1 MATTESVGVEIDKV
15 KEKLKGFALVVEIVS
30 GRLKD
35 LEGVS
40 KGGQF
45 FSGFFKSINDGY
57 SNQLSS
63 ILNLQDQDETRRR
76 KENGEIGQET
86 STDDQAAD
94 TINGAMASVTQ
105 NKKKL
110 DDDAAK
116 SDSATWGKMV
126 ANALT
131 GSKKLRKIHKALAIA
146 TTITNT
152 AKGVVS
158 ALSGPPDGPPF
169 PLNLAQAAFVAATGA
184 QQLAAI
190 KGQAHDG
197 LDRIPSTGTYLLE
210 QGERVVG
217 SRLNQDLSD
226 FLAVQRGE
234 GSSTT
239 TTNSV
244 TNAPVINLSFGSDV
258 DENTVSQNR
267 GAVETMIRE
276 IYADHGMLAPFA

>member
-1 MATTESVGVEIDKV
+1 METTESAGAEIETV
-15 KEKLKGFALVVEIVS
+15 KEKLKGFGLILEVVS
-30 GRLKD
+30 GNLKKID
-35 LEGVS
+35 GVS
-40 KGGQF
+40 KTGQF
-45 FSGFFKSINDGY
+45 FSGFFTSINDSY
-57 SNQLSS
+57 SNKLGEILS
-63 ILNLQDQDETRRR
+63 LQERDEVSRR
-76 KENGEIGQET
+76 KESGKVGEDTLIGA
-86 STDDQAAD
+86 QAGDA
-94 TINGAMASVTQ
+94 INGAMEGITN

-110 DDDAAK
+110 DDDTVK

-158 ALSGPPDGPPF
+158 ALSGPPEGPPF

-217 SRLNQDLSD
+217 SRLNQDLSE

-276 IYADHGMLAPFA
+276 IYADHGMLAPFG